1 MAMIKSRTFVTDSP
15 NGKFTSQKFPSW
27 GVTNSDKKHM
37 VIPEDS
43 SHESLSIIETKQDIM
58 EIVNERMEK

>member
-1 MAMIKSRTFVTDSP
+1 MAMMKSRTFIGDSP
-15 NGKFTSQKFPSW
+15 NGKFVSQKFPSW
-27 GVTNSDKKHM
+27 GIANPNKKHV

-43 SHESLSIIETKQDIM
+43 SHGSLSIVETKQDIM